1 MNQQN
6 DKLKELITRL
16 KQEENNLLVAMKDNI
31 EIESESD
38 ANNEEIELQGDQI
51 SFEARPNNPI
61 DKKHEELGLE
71 ELQARNE
78 SLSKELIEKT
88 AFQLKN

>member
-51 SFEARPNNPI
+51 S
-61 DKKHEELGLE
+61 L
-71 ELQARNE
+71 
-78 SLSKELIEKT
+78 
-88 AFQLKN
+88 